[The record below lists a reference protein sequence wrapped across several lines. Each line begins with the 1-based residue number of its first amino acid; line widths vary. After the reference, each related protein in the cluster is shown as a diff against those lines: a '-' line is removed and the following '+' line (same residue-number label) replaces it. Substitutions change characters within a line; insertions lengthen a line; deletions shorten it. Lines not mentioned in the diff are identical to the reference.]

1 MISIAA
7 EELDSDGKREWIIVD
22 AKFNG
27 DWEIH
32 IFKTIDFRS
41 FQNLSSS
48 FIQENIVITT

>member
-7 EELDSDGKREWIIVD
+7 EDLDSDGKREWIIVD